1 MYGISRSRI
10 DVVHAWHA
18 VWNVDL
24 RNIFWSKATLSHVS
38 CNFHEAYRFLWDIF
52 SLSNRRLRG
61 RKRSSKYGARK
72 GSLCTRLEH
81 VLASIPDDTEFIPE
95 RRMNFCLHILF
106 SLAKILE
113 IQFPETKMS
122 NRESGRCQEFEISN
136 RKARQIGPSRAEAKI
151 DRPDKSFSTA
161 FNHSVF
167 RSIWHLFGIISLTS
181 VFNRTP
187 RTPAINAFLLFA
199 AFLIPCFFSF
209 FPGRNQK
216 RGPVQKLG

>member
-1 MYGISRSRI
+1 MI
-10 DVVHAWHA
+10 DGVPCKARLSLKRLQ
-18 VWNVDL
+18 L
-24 RNIFWSKATLSHVS
+24 RLCKRRFICPFFRRAFLSVTCSYFSTFKPSLAEEHFLEQSNTLSHTFS

-151 DRPDKSFSTA
+151 DRPGKSFSTA

-167 RSIWHLFGIISLTS
+167 RST
-181 VFNRTP
+181 
-187 RTPAINAFLLFA
+187 
-199 AFLIPCFFSF
+199 
-209 FPGRNQK
+209 
-216 RGPVQKLG
+216 